1 MTLFLFGLCVP
12 PLVVLQQSLYSMIMM
27 TMIMMM
33 MMMSSPVSARLT
45 GHVISDIG
53 VEALIR
59 ALTGLPALTSVE

>member
-27 TMIMMM
+27 TMIMM